1 MYKLAFELIEATV
14 FILPAI
20 PDDFR
25 IRFAI
30 LTFYFIGYYFK
41 LQLAYAKLKNDII
54 YDK

>member
-1 MYKLAFELIEATV
+1 MYKLAFELIETTA

-30 LTFYFIGYYFK
+30 LTIYFVGHYFK
-41 LQLAYAKLKNDII
+41 LQLAYAKLKNNYINN
-54 YDK
+54 